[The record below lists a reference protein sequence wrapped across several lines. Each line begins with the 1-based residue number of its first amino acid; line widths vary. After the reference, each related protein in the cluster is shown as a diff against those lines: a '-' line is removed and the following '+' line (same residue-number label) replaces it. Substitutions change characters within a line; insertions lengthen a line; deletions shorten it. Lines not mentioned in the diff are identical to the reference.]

1 MDIYIYMYTLG
12 KMFGSPQLHFST
24 LSGEVSDLNLSK
36 NVKVMF
42 MCKTSLLIQLSLV
55 YLLAP

>member
-1 MDIYIYMYTLG
+1 MYTLG